1 VPIITVQMLS
11 GRTPEQKSALIE
23 ALATTVMETLAVP
36 EEAIRIILI
45 DVAPENWGNGSRSV
59 AQIRAGSETGR

>member
-1 VPIITVQMLS
+1 LPIINVQMLR

-23 ALATTVMETLAVP
+23 ALANTVMETLAVP
-36 EEAIRIILI
+36 EEAIRIILT
-45 DVAPENWGNGSRSV
+45 DVAPEDWGNGSRTM